1 MRDDNCIFCKIA
13 NGDIPSETVYEDE
26 RFRVILDLAPA
37 AKGHAL
43 ILPKDHFVNLYEIDD
58 DVLAGV
64 SLLAKK
70 VARAMKEGLKCD
82 GLNIVQNNGE
92 LAGQTVFH
100 YHMHVIPRYE
110 DDGQVIGWK
119 PGESTPEG
127 QAKIAEKIR
136 AGLK

>member
-13 NGDIPSETVYEDE
+13 NGDIPSETIYEDE

-43 ILPKDHFVNLYEIDD
+43 ILPKDHFANLYEIDD
-58 DVLAGV
+58 DVLTGV
-64 SLLAKK
+64 SLVAKK
-70 VARAMKEGLKCD
+70 VARAMKAGLNCE

-127 QAKIAEKIR
+127 QAQIAEKIR
-136 AGLK
+136 AALS

>member
-13 NGDIPSETVYEDE
+13 NGDIPSETIYEDE

-43 ILPKDHFVNLYEIDD
+43 ILPKDHFANLYEIDD

-64 SLLAKK
+64 SLVAKK
-70 VARAMKEGLKCD
+70 VARAMKAGLNCD

-100 YHMHVIPRYE
+100 YHMHVIPRYA

-127 QAKIAEKIR
+127 QAQIASSIR
-136 AGLK
+136 AALS